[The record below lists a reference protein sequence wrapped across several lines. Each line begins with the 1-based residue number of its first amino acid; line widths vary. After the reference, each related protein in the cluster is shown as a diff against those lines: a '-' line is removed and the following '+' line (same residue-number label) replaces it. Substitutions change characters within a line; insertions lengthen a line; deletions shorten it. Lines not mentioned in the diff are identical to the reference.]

1 MGRGSAAS
9 SQGTVGAMRLD
20 GNTKSPLRL
29 IVSGGIGSGKTTV
42 LRLFEGF
49 GAVVVEADQIG
60 HEVLEPNGV
69 AHTAVAR
76 RWPSVVRDG
85 RISRA
90 LLAAIVFSDSEQLA
104 LLESLTHPAIRDEI
118 AVRVAAAGD
127 RDVVLELPLRSQ
139 LAGQGW
145 IRIVVDAPVKEREKR
160 AVARG
165 MAADDVTSRIQMQ
178 PDRDQW
184 LLGADYVI
192 DNSGTLA
199 AFEAAVHTLWHE
211 LKFGSAS

>member
-1 MGRGSAAS
+1 
-9 SQGTVGAMRLD
+9 MRLD